1 MAFCLAVRW
10 PHSQDLIRKWGNG
23 ESAENGEPAR
33 PCKALIAVLGVGI
46 ALGTACFVL
55 SGLRAIARVGVDHGV
70 GAGPSVTTA
79 LGQAFV
85 EEFHSGEIG
94 NHLEREGVKS
104 AKDPKV
110 QVLAKRGYIHL
121 SQDDQETKARIQVR
135 FMDVVGTA
143 DCARMA
149 RGGLRSEEVESFISR
164 LSRKDVYALAR
175 IMARS
180 IVAEA
185 TASPA
190 MKTLAATERQQL
202 VTAYLAQVQAALPQP
217 EATRLI
223 ETLRNYKTASDED
236 VCWANRQFYLHA
248 LGLPPGEGRKRALL
262 LLNLLESGR

>member
-1 MAFCLAVRW
+1 
-10 PHSQDLIRKWGNG
+10 
-23 ESAENGEPAR
+23 
-33 PCKALIAVLGVGI
+33 
-46 ALGTACFVL
+46 
-55 SGLRAIARVGVDHGV
+55 
-70 GAGPSVTTA
+70 
-79 LGQAFV
+79 
-85 EEFHSGEIG
+85 
-94 NHLEREGVKS
+94 
-104 AKDPKV
+104 
-110 QVLAKRGYIHL
+110 
-121 SQDDQETKARIQVR
+121 
-135 FMDVVGTA
+135 MDVVGTA